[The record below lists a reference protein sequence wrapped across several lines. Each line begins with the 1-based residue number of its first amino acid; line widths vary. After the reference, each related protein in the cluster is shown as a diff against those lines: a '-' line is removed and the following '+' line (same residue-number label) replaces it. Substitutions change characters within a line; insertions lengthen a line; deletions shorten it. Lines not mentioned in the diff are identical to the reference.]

1 MSATVMLWAVLA
13 LNTNTGDYSLSS
25 STYTSQTACIKAI
38 SGTDK
43 PDFPA
48 PTIYQCVTISK
59 KDHANYVRN
68 THDWAR
74 ISSTTKKY

>member
-1 MSATVMLWAVLA
+1 MSATLMLWTVLA

-25 STYTSQTACIKAI
+25 NSYTSQTACIKAI
-38 SGTDK
+38 SASTT
-43 PDFPA
+43 PEFPA

-59 KDHANYVRN
+59 KDYSNYMRD